1 MATKTRRFQAIG
13 TQKKH
18 EVFEI
23 LQQDHATVK
32 DLLMRLEK
40 ASEQESEQLLEQIE
54 RELTNHTE
62 IEQEL
67 IYPAFKDSA
76 QNDKDR
82 KMYYES
88 LEQHATVET
97 VLLKLRAAESP
108 DAFFARA
115 KVLRDLV
122 ETPHRRGGRRP
133 LPARPQADPVRAA
146 GRSGAED
153 QGDALACRGGRRRRR
168 DGRRGE
174 RLTAAP

>member
-122 ETPHRRGGRRP
+122 EHHIDEEEGALFPR
-133 LPARPQADPVRAA
+133 ARKLIPF
-146 GRSGAED
+146 
-153 QGDALACRGGRRRRR
+153 
-168 DGRRGE
+168 E
-174 RLTAAP
+174 RLDEVAQKIKEMRSHAEAAAADVEMGGEESA